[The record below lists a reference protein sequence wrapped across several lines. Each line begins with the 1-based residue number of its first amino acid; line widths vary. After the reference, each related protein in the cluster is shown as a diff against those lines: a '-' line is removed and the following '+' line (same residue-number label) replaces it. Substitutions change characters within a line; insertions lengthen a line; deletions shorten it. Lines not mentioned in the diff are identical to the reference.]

1 MKAVIERILASGLED
16 LAHWYP
22 IVSVTGPR
30 QSGKSTL
37 VRATFPNHRYLNLED
52 PAVRSRALADPSGF
66 IANNPGPLVL
76 DEVQRAPELFSAVQA
91 ASDASP
97 QMGKYVLSGSQNFL
111 MMQAIRQ
118 SLAGRV
124 GIAKLL
130 PLSFAEIKGR
140 CSSMSVLELVLRG
153 FYPQLHASDIPTS
166 LFYENYVDT
175 YVTRDVVGYL
185 DVRNEAGFRTFLRLC
200 ASRVGNLVN
209 MSSLANEAGVSVPTV
224 KNWFSL
230 LESSYVVKL
239 LQPYHANLAK
249 RLTKTPKLYF
259 YDTGLLCH
267 LLGIDS
273 VDWLAND
280 SACGAVFENFAIM
293 ERVKMCLNSLRPPE
307 LCFYRD
313 DSKVEVDLMDL
324 GETPA
329 LLAEIKSGQTY
340 RTTFARHVRRVA
352 AALPMSARGMV
363 VYGGE
368 GVFDDNG
375 IQVCGIRDWVQLD
388 SGPAPAR

>member
-1 MKAVIERILASGLED
+1 MIERTLSQGLRELAS
-16 LAHWYP
+16 WYP
-22 IVSVTGPR
+22 VVSVTGPR

-37 VRATFPNHRYLNLED
+37 VRATFPDHRYINLED
-52 PAVRSRALADPSGF
+52 PAIRARALTDPSGF
-66 IANNPGPLVL
+66 IENNPGSLIL
-76 DEVQRAPELFSAVQA
+76 DEAQYVPELFSAVQA
-91 ASDASP
+91 ASDAAP

-111 MMQAIRQ
+111 MMRGIQQ

-130 PLSFAEIKGR
+130 PLSFPEI
-140 CSSMSVLELVLRG
+140 CDLDPSVTIPQLIQRG
-153 FYPQLHASDIPTS
+153 FYPQLHASGIPTS

-175 YVTRDVVGYL
+175 YVTRDVIGYL

-209 MSSLANEAGVSVPTV
+209 ISSMASEVGVSVPTV
-224 KNWFSL
+224 KNWLSL

-259 YDTGLLCH
+259 CDTGLLCH
-267 LLGIDS
+267 LLGIRTAEKLVNS
-273 VDWLAND
+273 EAY
-280 SACGAVFENFAIM
+280 GAIFENFVVM
-293 ERVKMCLNSLRPPE
+293 ERVKAHLNGLRTPE

-324 GETPA
+324 TDGPA
-329 LLAEIKSGQTY
+329 RLLEIKSGQTY
-340 RTTFARHVRRVA
+340 RGSFSRHVRSVA
-352 AALPMSARGMV
+352 TELPMQAERAV
-363 VYGGE
+363 VYGGQGRFDDE
-368 GVFDDNG
+368 GVQVFG
-375 IQVCGIRDWVQLD
+375 IKDWLL
-388 SGPAPAR
+388 S